1 MGYDIHFIDHADR
14 IFGSDSFD
22 AANDAKAIE
31 LGRSLYRS
39 NIGRGHEIWQ
49 GDRHVYSEVYGANS
63 GVAHNGRLIRSS
75 NATQSDGL
83 GFDGVA
89 ENRRTTAGEM

>member
-1 MGYDIHFIDHADR
+1 MGYDIHFVDHADR
-14 IFGSDSFD
+14 IFGSDSFE

-49 GDRHVYSEVYGANS
+49 GDRHVHSEVYGANS
-63 GVAHNGRLIRSS
+63 GGAHNGRLIRCP
-75 NATQSDGL
+75 NATQSNGISSN
-83 GFDGVA
+83 GVA
-89 ENRRTTAGEM
+89 KNRRKAAGKI